1 MLEDLSLFSMANKTL
16 NWLAKRQT
24 VLAENVANVNTPSYA
39 AKDVAPLDFKS
50 TLAQTNTP
58 AAAAATTNPMHIDA
72 TIAQPL
78 RTDVVAERRPQETTP
93 NGNSVLIEDQMEK
106 IGQVKS
112 RYELTLNL
120 FQKNLSMIKISLGK
134 GSGS

>member
-24 VLAENVANVNTPSYA
+24 VLAENVANANTPSYK
-39 AKDVAPLDFKS
+39 AKDVAPLDFKN
-50 TLAQTNTP
+50 TLARTNAP
-58 AAAAATTNPMHIDA
+58 VAAVTTNPMHIEA
-72 TIAQPL
+72 TIAQPM
-78 RTDVVAERRPQETTP
+78 RTDIVAERRPQESTP

-112 RYELTLNL
+112 RYEMTLNL

-134 GSGS
+134 GGGS

>member
-24 VLAENVANVNTPSYA
+24 VLAENVANANTPSYK

-50 TLAQTNTP
+50 TLARTNAP
-58 AAAAATTNPMHIDA
+58 AAAVTTNPMHIEA
-72 TIAQPL
+72 TIAQPM
-78 RTDVVAERRPQETTP
+78 RTDIVAERRPQESTP

-112 RYELTLNL
+112 RYEMTLNL

-134 GSGS
+134 GGGS

>member
-24 VLAENVANVNTPSYA
+24 VLAENVANANTPSYK
-39 AKDVAPLDFKS
+39 AKDVAPLDFKN
-50 TLAQTNTP
+50 TLARTNAP
-58 AAAAATTNPMHIDA
+58 AAVTTNPMHIEA
-72 TIAQPL
+72 TIAQPM
-78 RTDVVAERRPQETTP
+78 RTDIVAERRPQESTP

-112 RYELTLNL
+112 RYEMTLNL

-134 GSGS
+134 GGGS